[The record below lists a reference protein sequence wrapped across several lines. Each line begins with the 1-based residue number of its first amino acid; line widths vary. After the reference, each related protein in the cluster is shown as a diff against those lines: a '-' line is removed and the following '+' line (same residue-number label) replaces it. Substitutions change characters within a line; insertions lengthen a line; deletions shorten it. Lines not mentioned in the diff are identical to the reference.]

1 MWIKHQIYH
10 QNLPSGL
17 FGNIGSR
24 SNHVDHAFDLIY
36 ISPFRAGSRL
46 ALAGTIQFGTAIQ
59 LAKQRLGP
67 LFPSLAIPKCRS
79 V

>member
-1 MWIKHQIYH
+1 
-10 QNLPSGL
+10 
-17 FGNIGSR
+17 
-24 SNHVDHAFDLIY
+24 
-36 ISPFRAGSRL
+36 
-46 ALAGTIQFGTAIQ
+46 LAGTIQFGTAIQ